1 MALDHRNYSHFS
13 VDNLVIKKERRSS
26 KVNKSEL
33 INKVAEEINH
43 TKVETKGVVECV
55 FKNITD
61 CLAKGDAVKL
71 VGFGTFGIRKRA
83 AREARNPRTG
93 EKISLPAKSV
103 PFFKAGTELKEKV
116 K

>member
-1 MALDHRNYSHFS
+1 
-13 VDNLVIKKERRSS
+13 
-26 KVNKSEL
+26 VNKGEL
-33 INKVAEEINH
+33 IGKVAQEIDH

-61 CLAKGDAVKL
+61 CLAKGDVVRL
-71 VGFGTFGIRKRA
+71 IGFGTFGIRKRA

-93 EKISLPAKSV
+93 ERVAIPAKNV
-103 PFFKAGTELKEKV
+103 PVFKAGKELKERV